1 MMEAPLYNHHSRLP
15 SRRKTL
21 VNFVL
26 MAVLFSANHGC
37 TVACLALATAQL
49 GSVGAWQ
56 SGILYLTYT
65 GSAVMGATLVVKQLG
80 ARNALVTGMALYCL
94 YVACFWFATISPQ
107 QDNPTAVFLGAAI
120 GGIGGGFLWTAHGT
134 YFSHAAQA
142 YCTPD
147 AESSPEESSV
157 LLLEDATS
165 FFAGIFA
172 FVYLAEEVIL
182 KLLSTLLVQVW
193 HLSWETVFATYTLI
207 AVSSSVG
214 MLFLVHNYHHDDNHS
229 GESSPS
235 SSITSMQHTETV
247 WYKVTA
253 AWQLLKG
260 GDPKMIH
267 MVGLNAVFGFTGAFV
282 NSFVNGQVVAQ
293 SQLGSSSYVGMLT
306 AITAAVAAIMSLVF
320 GQVSQRIGKGPV
332 LIAGALC
339 FFLVGFLF
347 LVHPTLQT
355 WGWTSLLTVYC
366 LQGIGRSTF
375 EGTLKALFAD
385 YFPQEKEGAFAN
397 IILQNG
403 LSSAIGFFLSI
414 NLTCSKASTY
424 CIPFENDDGKLH
436 NVLAFELL
444 IMISAVWAV
453 CGYWRASILHKK
465 NSGPELSLT
474 TSTPLHNGYQ
484 EILGQDRVSSSD
496 SM

>member
-1 MMEAPLYNHHSRLP
+1 MMVP
-15 SRRKTL
+15 SRRNTL

-94 YVACFWFATISPQ
+94 YVACFWFSTISPP
-107 QDNPTAVFLGAAI
+107 QDNPTAVLLGAAI
-120 GGIGGGFLWTAHGT
+120 GGIGGGFLWTAQGT

-142 YCTPD
+142 YCTTD
-147 AESSPEESSV
+147 AETSSEENSV

-165 FFAGIFA
+165 FLAGIFA

-193 HLSWETVFATYTLI
+193 HLSWEAVFATYTLI

-214 MLFLVHNYHHDDNHS
+214 MLFLVHNYQHDENHS
-229 GESSPS
+229 DEASS
-235 SSITSMQHTETV
+235 SSITNMQHTETV
-247 WYKVTA
+247 WYKATV

-320 GQVSQRIGKGPV
+320 GRVSQRIGKGPV
-332 LIAGALC
+332 LISGALC

-355 WGWTSLLTVYC
+355 WGWPSLLTVYC

-385 YFPQEKEGAFAN
+385 YFPQEKVRN
-397 IILQNG
+397 CSILCYNSCSRLDYSTIIHQIPFHNRSCPLFY
-403 LSSAIGFFLSI
+403 LSYSFCI
-414 NLTCSKASTY
+414 NLRKEHL
-424 CIPFENDDGKLH
+424 P
-436 NVLAFELL
+436 
-444 IMISAVWAV
+444 
-453 CGYWRASILHKK
+453 ILSYKM
-465 NSGPELSLT
+465 
-474 TSTPLHNGYQ
+474 
-484 EILGQDRVSSSD
+484 V
-496 SM
+496 